1 MKISKKDFF
10 GKQKFFSK
18 PKHFVRYL
26 IPIFFYYP
34 NRTMVRKKIKTQ
46 NYNRANLKIIEQKK
60 YKVYES
66 KEYVLV
72 SIFCFI
78 YLFVLLFLDNFL
90 RKKGI
95 FDLIIFHFFK
105 ESFFSKSKHFVTY
118 LIPIFY
124 LLSKI
129 IIRIKSP
136 KTKSNI
142 CIIKTWKKLI
152 QITFQTE
159 RNNYYSSHI
168 WSFG

>member
-18 PKHFVRYL
+18 SKHFVRYL
-26 IPIFFYYP
+26 IPIFFIIQIEP
-34 NRTMVRKKIKTQ
+34 WHEKNKKLKNSNRT
-46 NYNRANLKIIEQKK
+46 NLKIIEQKK
-60 YKVYES
+60 YKIYES

-90 RKKGI
+90 RKKGY
-95 FDLIIFHFFK
+95 FWSDNFPFFLK
-105 ESFFSKSKHFVTY
+105 KVFFSKSKHFVTY

-136 KTKSNI
+136 KTTSNI
-142 CIIKTWKKLI
+142 CIIKTWKKFI
-152 QITFQTE
+152 
-159 RNNYYSSHI
+159 
-168 WSFG
+168 